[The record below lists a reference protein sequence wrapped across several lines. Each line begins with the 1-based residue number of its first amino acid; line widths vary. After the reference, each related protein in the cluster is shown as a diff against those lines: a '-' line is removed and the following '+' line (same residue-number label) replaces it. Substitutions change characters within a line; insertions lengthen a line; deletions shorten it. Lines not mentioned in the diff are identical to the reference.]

1 MKISLELREQILK
14 EVKEV
19 GNRTQVAKRH
29 NISES
34 TIRGWENRKQN
45 KETTTNKNIEKE
57 NKILKKLLIEKE
69 LELEILRDTLGKKY

>member
-14 EVKEV
+14 EVKET
-19 GNRTQVAKRH
+19 GNRSQVGRRY

-45 KETTTNKNIEKE
+45 KDSQNNKTLEKE
-57 NKILKKLLIEKE
+57 NKLLKKLLIEKE
-69 LELEILRDTLGKKY
+69 LELEILRDVYGKKR